1 MYEKQMSFFED
12 GGLKE
17 EGGMID
23 EVSGNDVPVGS
34 TRKEVRDDIPA
45 MLSEGEFVFPADV
58 VRYIGLDRLMQIRQE
73 AKMGLKKMEAMG
85 QMGNSD
91 EATIPDDLPFGL
103 TDLVIIDAEEPRM
116 DNELARGGMPMKFQ
130 EGGTTGSYKDVL
142 QGVDTSFAKPAG
154 GFTAVPTGQGFTLPA
169 YTSGAKAAA
178 PAQAGSITIKT
189 FKNAQGIELPIPF
202 SGNQPLY
209 PIPYGFTETTAQ
221 TNAVQAAQTQPSKTT
236 AEQRMSEAGPI
247 DQAEMSTVPTPDE
260 IAQMSA
266 EELADLAKSAQNMSV
281 LGPAL
286 GIANPVL
293 GIMGRVISKDYMSR
307 VKDPIAKRAEELN
320 IPNPLDKE
328 EDKNIIDKIKSIFT
342 KTEEETKK
350 DDKKEDKTKEAIPT
364 VISQEPTKD
373 TTTSKTNIDD
383 ENVESTFNF
392 NDDDLAMA
400 QAVLGNTQT
409 AEDFKADM
417 EALAT
422 AQNLSAE
429 DVAMA
434 QDVLGKSTSP
444 SMDEAITGIDV
455 NEPGQLTGGKD
466 VSQDVV
472 NAVAT
477 QAAISRAAN
486 VESKIG
492 LDVFGPTATS
502 TTPTGLSEEGRGYA
516 NPPSTSANLTGIQGL
531 GTDFSQPDADTGKDT
546 SPSVSISAASPSIS
560 GAMSAA
566 RSGFGTSPQ
575 GEFGGTPTVPGDEYG
590 GYGNLAGDYSG
601 APDGP
606 SGNFGGGDNSVSGA
620 ESAASMGFG
629 SDPGGEFGGVS
640 SGSSDN
646 GNASPDPGVAGAEV
660 GTGPNGED
668 AEGPFNKGGF
678 VKKKSKPKK
687 AATTKPRRGLA
698 ARK

>member
-23 EVSGNDVPVGS
+23 EVSGNDVPAGS

-154 GFTAVPTGQGFTLPA
+154 GFTSVPTGQGFTLPA
-169 YTSGAKAAA
+169 YTSGARAAA
-178 PAQAGSITIKT
+178 PAQAGAITIKT

-209 PIPYGFTETTAQ
+209 PIPYGFTETTPQ
-221 TNAVQAAQTQPSKTT
+221 INAVQAAQTQPSKTT
-236 AEQRMSEAGPI
+236 AEQRMAEAGAP
-247 DQAEMSTVPTPDE
+247 DQVQTSTVPTPEE
-260 IAQMSA
+260 ISQMDA

-293 GIMGRVISKDYMSR
+293 GIMGRVIAKDYMGR
-307 VKDPIAKRAEELN
+307 VKGPIAERAKELG

-350 DDKKEDKTKEAIPT
+350 DDEEEDKTKEAIPT
-364 VISQEPTKD
+364 VTPQEPTQD
-373 TTTSKTNIDD
+373 TTTSETNIDD

-392 NDDDLAMA
+392 SDDDLAMA
-400 QAVLGNTQT
+400 Q
-409 AEDFKADM
+409 
-417 EALAT
+417 
-422 AQNLSAE
+422 
-429 DVAMA
+429 
-434 QDVLGKSTSP
+434 DVLSKSTSP

-455 NEPGQLTGGKD
+455 NQPGQLTGGKN

-472 NAVAT
+472 NAVAN

-492 LDVFGPTATS
+492 LDVFGPQAPTVGPLGTNVTPLGPQTAAQVTAAQMMNEAEERSRDTQASVDPDTTTFAQQYTDDQGRQLSRDEIADVISQAAVEAQAQQESQIGLDAFGGAGPDIDTAS
-502 TTPTGLSEEGRGYA
+502 T
-516 NPPSTSANLTGIQGL
+516 PSTPANT
-531 GTDFSQPDADTGKDT
+531 AEN
-546 SPSVSISAASPSIS
+546 SPGVSVSI
-560 GAMSAA
+560 
-566 RSGFGTSPQ
+566 
-575 GEFGGTPTVPGDEYG
+575 GGKDYG
-590 GYGNLAGDYSG
+590 VGYDAGDI
-601 APDGP
+601 
-606 SGNFGGGDNSVSGA
+606 
-620 ESAASMGFG
+620 
-629 SDPGGEFGGVS
+629 DPGLAAAAVAAEAQAEAENAAPAGPTAGGVS
-640 SGSSDN
+640 ADTADDGTVSDI
-646 GNASPDPGVAGAEV
+646 GAL
-660 GTGPNGED
+660 
-668 AEGPFNKGGF
+668 NKGGF

>member
-23 EVSGNDVPVGS
+23 EVSGNDVPTGS

-103 TDLVIIDAEEPRM
+103 ADLVIIDAEEPRM

-178 PAQAGSITIKT
+178 PAQAGAITIKT

-236 AEQRMSEAGPI
+236 AEQRMSEAGPP
-247 DQAEMSTVPTPDE
+247 DQAQMSTVPTPDE

-266 EELADLAKSAQNMSV
+266 EELSDLAKSAQNMNV

-342 KTEEETKK
+342 KKDEEEEETKK
-350 DDKKEDKTKEAIPT
+350 DDKEEDKTKEAIPT
-364 VISQEPTKD
+364 VTPQEPT
-373 TTTSKTNIDD
+373 
-383 ENVESTFNF
+383 
-392 NDDDLAMA
+392 
-400 QAVLGNTQT
+400 
-409 AEDFKADM
+409 
-417 EALAT
+417 
-422 AQNLSAE
+422 
-429 DVAMA
+429 
-434 QDVLGKSTSP
+434 QDAGT
-444 SMDEAITGIDV
+444 
-455 NEPGQLTGGKD
+455 
-466 VSQDVV
+466 
-472 NAVAT
+472 
-477 QAAISRAAN
+477 
-486 VESKIG
+486 
-492 LDVFGPTATS
+492 PTASSTPDVPSEPEAPTGMTGTPDVPKGAKSEPLGFQPTPTTPTPTLDNLTETETPTMMTPSFPTIS
-502 TTPTGLSEEGRGYA
+502 TTPTETDTAPQAPTVGPLG
-516 NPPSTSANLTGIQGL
+516 TGITPLGPQTAAQTRAAQMMNEAEERARDTQASVDPDTTTFSGEYTDDAGKQLSRDAIADVISQAAIDAQADQEAGMGL
-531 GTDFSQPDADTGKDT
+531 DP
-546 SPSVSISAASPSIS
+546 
-560 GAMSAA
+560 
-566 RSGFGTSPQ
+566 
-575 GEFGGTPTVPGDEYG
+575 FGGAGPDVDTASTPDTPANTAENAPGVSVNIG
-590 GYGNLAGDYSG
+590 GEDYEVGDQVGQVDPGLAAAAVAAEAQAEADNA
-601 APDGP
+601 APAGP
-606 SGNFGGGDNSVSGA
+606 SDS
-620 ESAASMGFG
+620 
-629 SDPGGEFGGVS
+629 
-640 SGSSDN
+640 

-660 GTGPNGED
+660 GAGPNGED

-678 VKKKSKPKK
+678 VKKKNKPKK
-687 AATTKPRRGLA
+687 AATTKPKRGLA